1 MASRLVAARLGFKNK
16 MRMGGLDVI
25 ILEKGN
31 GCLLKKGILRG
42 LQVGLDWVSSLKP
55 LDLMTES
62 NTNWCQSNL
71 PNDLNQTEPI

>member
-31 GCLLKKGILRG
+31 GCQSVFFFKKRNTKGSSGR
-42 LQVGLDWVSSLKP
+42 VGLGI
-55 LDLMTES
+55 ES
-62 NTNWCQSNL
+62 
-71 PNDLNQTEPI
+71 QTP